1 MTTSDY
7 PDIHRPVESTCA
19 KYGLGLDDWEQ
30 MLSEQGGVCG
40 VCGKPPKTGR
50 LVVDHVH
57 RQGYKLLPPD
67 QRRRYVRGLCCT
79 VCNHFVLTRY
89 ADALRH
95 QQAAEYLI
103 RFEERFDASS

>member
-1 MTTSDY
+1 MKY
-7 PDIHRPVESTCA
+7 PDIKRPVVATVT
-19 KYGLGLDDWEQ
+19 KYGLSLDDWEL
-30 MLSEQGGVCG
+30 MLDEQGGVCG
-40 VCGKPPKTGR
+40 VCRKSPATGR

-57 RQGYKLLPPD
+57 RQGYKMLAPD

-95 QQAAEYLI
+95 QQAAEYLLA
-103 RFEERFDASS
+103 FEARLVRGA